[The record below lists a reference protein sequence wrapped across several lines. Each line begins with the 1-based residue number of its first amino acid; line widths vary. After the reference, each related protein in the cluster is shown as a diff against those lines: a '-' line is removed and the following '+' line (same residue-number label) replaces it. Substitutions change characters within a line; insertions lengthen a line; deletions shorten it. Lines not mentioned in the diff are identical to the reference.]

1 MSHRSQQPSIHTF
14 AYGNAPQHV
23 AELFLP
29 AGTGSFPVAIL
40 IHGGFWRARF
50 SLDLMRGL
58 AHDLVAHN
66 FAVWNIEY
74 RRVGEP
80 GGGWPGTFQDVA
92 RAVDYLTTLVASY
105 PLDLKRV
112 VAIGHSAGG
121 HLALW
126 LAARYRLPAS
136 EITIGTS
143 PLPLRGVISLAG
155 VNDLDQAWH
164 LHLGGDAVVDLLSGT
179 PAEHPARYQLAS
191 PASRLPL
198 GIPQVLLHG
207 TADDRV
213 PLLVSQ
219 DYATRAFHAGDIIK
233 LLELPDVDHF
243 ALIDPTSQAWH
254 LTLAEL
260 QSLLF

>member
-1 MSHRSQQPSIHTF
+1 
-14 AYGNAPQHV
+14 
-23 AELFLP
+23 
-29 AGTGSFPVAIL
+29 
-40 IHGGFWRARF
+40 
-50 SLDLMRGL
+50 MRGL

-74 RRVGEP
+74 RRVGEA

-92 RAVDYLTTLVASY
+92 RAVDYLTILAFSY
-105 PLDLKRV
+105 NTLDLKRV

-126 LAARYRLPAS
+126 LATRYRLPAS
-136 EITIGTS
+136 EITVGTS
-143 PLPLRGVISLAG
+143 PLPLNGVISLAG

-164 LHLGGDAVVDLLSGT
+164 LHLGGDAVAALLSGSPT
-179 PAEHPARYQLAS
+179 EHPARYQLAS
-191 PASRLPL
+191 PAALLPL
-198 GIPQVLLHG
+198 GIPQVLIHG

-213 PLLVSQ
+213 PLIVSQ
-219 DYATRAFHAGDIIK
+219 DYATRAFHAGDTIK
-233 LLELPDVDHF
+233 LLELPDVNHF